1 MTELVEINQA
11 QKTENSKL
19 EKELK
24 QLIIILEETKER

>member
-1 MTELVEINQA
+1 MTELVEINEA